1 MMQFSLIKTTQYLI
15 SIGGSWLWQRHT
27 YHKKVGICKADAI
40 VNRTF
45 VLIGVARII
54 QDSSSILVTKN
65 NWFPAIMLFPREQ
78 LSQIPNRRWTFI
90 LCECLHLFINC
101 LCHLFRSASFIWQL
115 LYIRQCD
122 NKPFGSPLHVHYL
135 YRTTSFWVISY
146 LRPFTQQIQPTPDQ
160 GLWVN
165 VGNFSI
171 LLTASVPSLN
181 IYSNII

>member
-1 MMQFSLIKTTQYLI
+1 MHF
-15 SIGGSWLWQRHT
+15 
-27 YHKKVGICKADAI
+27 
-40 VNRTF
+40 RTF

-122 NKPFGSPLHVHYL
+122 NKPMAALYMFTTCTELLHSGWYVIWGHSHSKFSRPQTKDSGSMSVILAYSWLRLYLHL
-135 YRTTSFWVISY
+135 IFIQTSSG
-146 LRPFTQQIQPTPDQ
+146 Q
-160 GLWVN
+160 
-165 VGNFSI
+165 
-171 LLTASVPSLN
+171 
-181 IYSNII
+181 